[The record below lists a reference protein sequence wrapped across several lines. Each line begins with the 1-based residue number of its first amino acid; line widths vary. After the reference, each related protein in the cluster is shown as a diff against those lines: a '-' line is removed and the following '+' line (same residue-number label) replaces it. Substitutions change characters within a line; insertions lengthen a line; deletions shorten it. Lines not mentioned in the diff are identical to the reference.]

1 MISINALTIAR
12 LVQTLF
18 NFYSFL
24 VLAYCLL
31 SWFPIRSGG
40 LMEDIGAVLQSI
52 VGPYLNLFSRFLPP
66 MGGID
71 WSPVLAILVL
81 NLLENL
87 IIRLLL

>member
-1 MISINALTIAR
+1 MISISALTIAR

-52 VGPYLNLFSRFLPP
+52 VGPYLNLFRRFLPP

>member
-18 NFYSFL
+18 TFYSFL

-52 VGPYLNLFSRFLPP
+52 VGPYLNLFRRFLPP

>member
-40 LMEDIGAVLQSI
+40 LMEDIGAILQSI
-52 VGPYLNLFSRFLPP
+52 VGPYLNLFRRFLPP

>member
-24 VLAYCLL
+24 IFAYCLL
-31 SWFPIRSGG
+31 SWFPIRSGS

-52 VGPYLNLFSRFLPP
+52 VGPYLNLFRRFLPP
-66 MGGID
+66 MGELTGL
-71 WSPVLAILVL
+71 PFLRYLC
-81 NLLENL
+81 
-87 IIRLLL
+87 

>member
-1 MISINALTIAR
+1 MLSISAYSIVR
-12 LVQTLF
+12 LVQALF

-40 LMEDIGAVLQSI
+40 LMEDIAVVLRGI
-52 VGPYLNLFSRFLPP
+52 VGPYLDLFRRLLPP

-81 NLLENL
+81 NLLENFVL
-87 IIRLLL
+87 RLLL

>member
-1 MISINALTIAR
+1 MISINALTTAR

-52 VGPYLNLFSRFLPP
+52 VGPYLNLFRRFPPP

>member
-40 LMEDIGAVLQSI
+40 LMEDIGAVPQSI
-52 VGPYLNLFSRFLPP
+52 VGPYLNLFRRFLPP